1 VADLALG
8 GRLVRRAVVI
18 ASMLIA
24 LAACSARRSEPLVGA
39 LDHRPPA
46 IGRGQQ
52 VFMAHCH
59 ACHPGGE
66 AGLAPAINNKPLPG
80 FMIKTQ
86 VRLGVGAMPRFSADE
101 ISPDELDDLVVYL
114 KALRRLG

>member
-1 VADLALG
+1 
-8 GRLVRRAVVI
+8 VRRAVAI
-18 ASMLIA
+18 AGALVMLA
-24 LAACSARRSEPLVGA
+24 GCSARRGEPLVGA
-39 LDHRPPA
+39 LDQRPPA
-46 IGRGQQ
+46 VGRGQQ
-52 VFMAHCH
+52 VFMANCH

-101 ISPDELDDLVVYL
+101 ISAGQLDDLVVYL
-114 KALRRLG
+114 KALRRQG

>member
-1 VADLALG
+1 VK
-8 GRLVRRAVVI
+8 RAV
-18 ASMLIA
+18 LIA
-24 LAACSARRSEPLVGA
+24 GALVVLAGCSARRGEPLVGA
-39 LDHRPPA
+39 LSQGPPA
-46 IGRGQQ
+46 VARGQQ
-52 VFMAHCH
+52 VFMANCH

-101 ISPDELDDLVVYL
+101 ITAEELDDLVTYL
-114 KALRRLG
+114 KALRRHA